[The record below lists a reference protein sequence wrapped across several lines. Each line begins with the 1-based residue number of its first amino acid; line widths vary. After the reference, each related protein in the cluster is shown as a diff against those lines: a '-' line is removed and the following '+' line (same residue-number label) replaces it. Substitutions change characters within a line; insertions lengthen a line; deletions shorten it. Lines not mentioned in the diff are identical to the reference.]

1 MNERLNSIFRE
12 YYSDK
17 PFVDRFIAE
26 PTRAVDVIIPVIHTN
41 ELWEANLLSFYREIP
56 IHKLL
61 IGDGGC
67 IDDSIS
73 IAEKFPRVQI
83 FDHRSYQSLGY
94 SIRKL
99 IEAVETDWFI
109 YLHSDVCLPVGW
121 FEAMQRYQGQYDWF
135 ECRQQATLLVE
146 YPLDYTNMLRPLS
159 GSQMGRRA
167 AFDSVLTSID
177 DDFLYR
183 NEDIILAELVQRAGF
198 RYGRVD
204 EVFHYHQ
211 TMHKSTP
218 WARKVKSVKFDLEMS
233 REEEIRTWMTMG
245 KGIVKYLQPQ
255 NKWLIRAVVHSFN
268 RLTELKQI
276 TWRDCKQWVK
286 GTNAVWWRYVRLGI
300 ILGRM
305 PRYLKS
311 LLIKIYKSIRSK

>member
-1 MNERLNSIFRE
+1 MNERLYSIFRE
-12 YYSDK
+12 YYADK
-17 PFVDRFIAE
+17 PFIDRYLTEAKD
-26 PTRAVDVIIPVIHTN
+26 AVDVIIPVIHTN
-41 ELWEANLLSFYREIP
+41 ELWKANLLSFYREIP

-83 FDHRSYQSLGY
+83 FDHRSFKSLGY

-109 YLHSDVCLPVGW
+109 YLHSDVYLPVGW
-121 FEAMQRYQGQYDWF
+121 YEAMQRYQGQYDWF
-135 ECRQQATLLVE
+135 ECRHQATLLVE
-146 YPLDYTNMLRPLS
+146 YPLDYTNVQRPLS
-159 GSQMGRRA
+159 GSQVGRKA
-167 AFDSVLTSID
+167 AFEGVLPSID

-211 TMHKSTP
+211 TMHKPTP
-218 WARKVKSVKFDLEMS
+218 WARKVKAVKIDVELS
-233 REEEIRTWMTMG
+233 REEDVRTCMMQG
-245 KGIVKYLQPQ
+245 KGIVKYLQPHS
-255 NKWLIRAVVHSFN
+255 NWLIRQVVQSFN

-276 TWRDCKQWVK
+276 TWRDCKQWVME
-286 GTNAVWWRYVRLGI
+286 TNPVWWPYVRLGI
-300 ILGRM
+300 ILGRI
-305 PRYLKS
+305 PRCLKS
-311 LLIKIYKSIRSK
+311 LLIKIYKSFTS